1 MRNHSLLII
10 VGLLGVAAA
19 HAQTAGTVNLSVS
32 PTQASNTATPV
43 LTWST
48 SPVAQ
53 SCTASGGWNGTKF
66 ASGSQT
72 LSAITATT
80 SYTLTCTWASG
91 SAAVRWTIPTTNTN
105 GTPLTNL
112 ASYKILYGTSAS
124 ALNQTQAVTNPAA
137 TSATVVG
144 LTPATWYF
152 AMRAVNATGTESANS
167 NVGTKTI
174 AGASAARTVTTTI
187 TTTAPRT
194 LRTDQTSV
202 YDVVTSN
209 GVRVR
214 GRVVGTIA
222 VGQSCDQS
230 YTVGSGYYRVSR
242 SLVTFTRTSR
252 SQRVVA
258 HCVLQ

>member
-1 MRNHSLLII
+1 MRNYLLLII
-10 VGLLGVAAA
+10 AGLLGATAA

-53 SCTASGGWNGTKF
+53 SCTASGGWSGTKF

-91 SAAVRWTIPTTNTN
+91 SANLRWTIPTTNTN
-105 GTPLTNL
+105 GSTLTNL
-112 ASYKILYGTSAS
+112 ASYKILYGTSSAS
-124 ALNQTQAVTNPAA
+124 LNQTQAVSNPAA
-137 TSATVVG
+137 TSATVAG

-152 AMRAVNATGTESANS
+152 AVRAVNSTGAESADS
-167 NVGTKTI
+167 NIGTKTI
-174 AGASAARTVTTTI
+174 SGASTAKTVTTTI
-187 TTTAPRT
+187 STTAPQV

-202 YDVVTSN
+202 YDLVTSN

-222 VGQSCDQS
+222 TGQACDQTF
-230 YTVGSGYYRVSR
+230 TVGSGYYRVDR
-242 SLVTFTRTSR
+242 SLVTFTRTPR

-258 HCVLQ
+258 HCVLR